1 MDKIIDNSGYP
12 LTSGIGFHKEG
23 RNLILTLSKRS
34 LVSNMQ
40 SDAGAF
46 EGWALCL
53 FANNPGI
60 YEKIFIQWNTIERF
74 DKDSIITD
82 AISGFDSLNLPESLK
97 LSISLQP
104 WLCGGR

>member
-1 MDKIIDNSGYP
+1 METVVDNSGYP

-23 RNLILTLSKRS
+23 RNLVLTLNKRS

-60 YEKIFIQWNTIERF
+60 YENIFIQWNPIESF
-74 DKDSIITD
+74 DKDGIITD
-82 AISGFDSLNLPESLK
+82 AERGHYYRFLYRLISSGKTIP
-97 LSISLQP
+97 Q
-104 WLCGGR
+104 